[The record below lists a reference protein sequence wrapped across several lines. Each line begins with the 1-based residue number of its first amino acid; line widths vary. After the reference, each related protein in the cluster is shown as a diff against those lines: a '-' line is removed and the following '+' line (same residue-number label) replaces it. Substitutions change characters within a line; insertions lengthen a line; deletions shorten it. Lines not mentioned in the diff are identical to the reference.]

1 MDAPELLP
9 CPFCGATNIEPDYM
23 NTPFGLECKSCG
35 ASGPPDSYQDPDEA
49 AAAWNTRADLV
60 DQMIAE
66 AVAKERKE
74 WALQYLSD
82 ESQWMEAIDAA
93 VAREQENTLRRATLF
108 CTDCGHP
115 VFPGI
120 DGRGSCG
127 HGRVISISAA
137 IREVGE

>member
-1 MDAPELLP
+1 MR
-9 CPFCGATNIEPDYM
+9 
-23 NTPFGLECKSCG
+23 
-35 ASGPPDSYQDPDEA
+35 EA
-49 AAAWNTRADLV
+49 AAAWNTRTDLV
-60 DQMIAE
+60 DRLVVE
-66 AVAKERKE
+66 AVAKARKE

>member
-66 AVAKERKE
+66 AVAKERERCARVADSKRNQFFGNGADDWE
-74 WALQYLSD
+74 AGFVA
-82 ESQWMEAIDAA
+82 AIDSTA
-93 VAREQENTLRRATLF
+93 
-108 CTDCGHP
+108 
-115 VFPGI
+115 
-120 DGRGSCG
+120 
-127 HGRVISISAA
+127 AA
-137 IREVGE
+137 IREGVAD